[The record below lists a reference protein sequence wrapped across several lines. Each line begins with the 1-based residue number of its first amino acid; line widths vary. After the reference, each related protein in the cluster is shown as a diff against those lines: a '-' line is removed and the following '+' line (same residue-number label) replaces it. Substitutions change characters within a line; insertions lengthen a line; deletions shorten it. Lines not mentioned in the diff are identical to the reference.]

1 MISEIDDKIFRV
13 KETLND
19 IVINL
24 KSKNDIV
31 LEDIID
37 RINIS
42 EDMLNTIPSVE
53 RELINI
59 ERHYDLSEQIYLLL
73 LTKKTEAEILSAGNL
88 PDSKIVEPAIIN
100 SGTLTYPNSRENYIL
115 AFLIGIF
122 FPFFIFTLI
131 ELFYNKIANPLDIEK
146 NSDIPF
152 LGYIVSNSTGFDL
165 IVQKKPKSIIAES
178 FRNIRSN
185 IEFILPKHEDGKVI
199 LFTSSISG
207 EGKTFCVKNLGSAY
221 AISGK
226 KTILIGADLRKPRL
240 YLSFDQ
246 SNDIGLSTYLS
257 GNSTLKEILKQSKFN
272 NIDFIGSGPIPPNP
286 AELVSNEKMLSLIK
300 LLKKEYDY
308 IIIDTPPAFIVSDV
322 VTIMKH
328 VDLNIYVTRQNYTN
342 KDLLNNINQFYSSK
356 EMNNLSILLNDVN
369 FSNNYAYNYNYNYYH
384 NYSEGYY
391 DDL

>member
-1 MISEIDDKIFRV
+1 M
-13 KETLND
+13 
-19 IVINL
+19 
-24 KSKNDIV
+24 
-31 LEDIID
+31 
-37 RINIS
+37 
-42 EDMLNTIPSVE
+42 
-53 RELINI
+53 
-59 ERHYDLSEQIYLLL
+59 
-73 LTKKTEAEILSAGNL
+73 KKTQ
-88 PDSKIVEPAIIN
+88 
-100 SGTLTYPNSRENYIL
+100 
-115 AFLIGIF
+115 
-122 FPFFIFTLI
+122 
-131 ELFYNKIANPLDIEK
+131 
-146 NSDIPF
+146 IPF

-356 EMNNLSILLNDVN
+356 RNEQSINIIK
-369 FSNNYAYNYNYNYYH
+369 
-384 NYSEGYY
+384 
-391 DDL
+391 